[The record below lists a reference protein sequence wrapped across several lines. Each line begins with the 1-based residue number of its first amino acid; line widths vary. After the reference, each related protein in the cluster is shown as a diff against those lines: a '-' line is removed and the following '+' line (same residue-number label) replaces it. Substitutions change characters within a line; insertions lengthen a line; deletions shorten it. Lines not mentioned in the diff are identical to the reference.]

1 MGLNS
6 RKLPRRDGRPR
17 GSQHPFGVSRQVVIR
32 AHQEQLDE
40 MAELGFKEETLMSQ
54 VAPNDFEDFVTQLD
68 EIMVLKSKCI
78 QSLRNQLQLYLA
90 CHRLSEAPERTVVS

>member
-54 VAPNDFEDFVTQLD
+54 VAPNVSALPLAGHSCCWE
-68 EIMVLKSKCI
+68 
-78 QSLRNQLQLYLA
+78 LA
-90 CHRLSEAPERTVVS
+90 CSWFDGEPCLLWLGVG